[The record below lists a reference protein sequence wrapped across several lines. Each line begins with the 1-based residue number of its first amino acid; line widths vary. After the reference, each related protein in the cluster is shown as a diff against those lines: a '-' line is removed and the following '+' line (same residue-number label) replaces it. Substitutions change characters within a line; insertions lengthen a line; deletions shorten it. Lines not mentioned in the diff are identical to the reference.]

1 MKRLFKILF
10 LCICF
15 CGMTQFVG
23 CMQQKEAPE
32 NLSYAAEQI
41 PVTYKAETELLKK
54 YKDLLDTG
62 VITQE
67 EFDAKKKQILG
78 L

>member
-1 MKRLFKILF
+1 
-10 LCICF
+10 
-15 CGMTQFVG
+15 MTQLVG

-54 YKDLLDTG
+54 YPDMLKG
-62 VITQE
+62 EAVEIE
-67 EFDAKKKQILG
+67 
-78 L
+78 